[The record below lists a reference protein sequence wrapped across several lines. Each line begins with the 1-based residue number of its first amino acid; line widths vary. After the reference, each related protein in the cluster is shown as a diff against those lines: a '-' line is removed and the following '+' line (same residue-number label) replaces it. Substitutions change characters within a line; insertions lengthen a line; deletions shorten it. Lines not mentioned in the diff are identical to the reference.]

1 MPKYDVVM
9 STIFSWD
16 AFRAKQWIDY
26 HSLIGVDHFYLYYHG
41 ALSDLKLMWPKDY
54 DILMEYVEEGILTL
68 IEWDIGY
75 WKRYYTRQSMSE
87 KSDGLELINY
97 PASDQ
102 GYYWTQISQINH
114 VPAEF
119 GEFTNWMI
127 NIPVDQFLVVRDH
140 KNIKDF
146 LLDMDK
152 QNVIIATIPEIL
164 AVWDGPGWDTTME
177 KTGGVQQFTFND
189 KELPKVREIHK
200 EPPEGLKSYHSYY
213 TDIPPEY
220 EYFNFDL
227 NDFEEYD
234 TVLYDYDGRF
244 QNYIFNVQRENDPT
258 RIHLYS
264 GELGIHDAR
273 GIAQQVKTPDNAR
286 FEYTEENRN
295 SYTIMTFHYNYKR
308 FGTGKLTKLGV
319 DNRIRE
325 LIKENSK

>member
-54 DILMEYVEEGILTL
+54 DILMEYVEKGILTL

-75 WKRYYTRQSMSE
+75 WKHHYTVPG
-87 KSDGLELINY
+87 KY
-97 PASDQ
+97 PVHDI
-102 GYYWTQISQINH
+102 GYYWTQVSQINH

-127 NIPVDQFLVVRDH
+127 NITVDQFLVVRDH

-146 LLDMDK
+146 VLDMDK

-164 AVWDGPGWDTTME
+164 AVWGGPSWNWSME
-177 KTGGVQQFTFND
+177 NKGGVKQFTFND

-200 EPPEGLKSYHSYY
+200 EPPEGLKSYHSYF

-244 QNYIFNVQRENDPT
+244 QNYIFNVQRENNSD
-258 RIHLYS
+258 RVFIYG

-273 GIAQQVKTPDNAR
+273 GISQQSKIPTNAR
-286 FEYTEENRN
+286 FAYTEENRN

-308 FGTGKLTKLGV
+308 FGAGKLTKLGV

>member
-54 DILMEYVEEGILTL
+54 DILMEYVERGIVTL

-75 WKRYYTRQSMSE
+75 WKRYYTEQ
-87 KSDGLELINY
+87 DNY
-97 PASDQ
+97 PANDQ

-119 GEFTNWMI
+119 GEFTNWI
-127 NIPVDQFLVVRDH
+127 LNIPVDQFLVVRDH

-152 QNVIIATIPEIL
+152 QGVIIATIPEIL
-164 AVWDGPGWDTTME
+164 AVWGGPSWDWLTE
-177 KTGGVQQFTFND
+177 NKGGVKQFTFNG
-189 KELPKVREIHK
+189 KRLPKVREIHK

-213 TDIPPEY
+213 TDIPFEY
-220 EYFNFDL
+220 EYINFDL

-258 RIHLYS
+258 RLHLAG
-264 GELGIHDAR
+264 GELGIHDAK
-273 GIAQQVKTPDNAR
+273 GLEQQLVTPDEAR

-295 SYTIMTFHYNYKR
+295 NYTIMTFHYNYKR
-308 FGTGKLTKLGV
+308 FSYGKKTKLGI

-325 LIKENSK
+325 LIRENSK